1 MTPTNGRRPEVDQPQ
16 LALFELATHPV
27 PAAPRRRRPSSAP
40 ADPTEHTRRVAAAVD
55 AAWRREHGSG
65 TELHIPTSVVA
76 ALALIAQADPD
87 GPDLADQVTA
97 LDPNALGRLLHHI
110 WRSFMLTRGDLA
122 VRVAP
127 LVAWLHQGPS
137 DTQLTGAHAVARAAL
152 DAGQLHLTGHPDRR
166 HATDLFGEL
175 LQLMRGPKVAASR
188 GAYYTPPGA
197 ADALTHIVGV
207 ADAAPGASIADPAA
221 GTGILLLSAAR
232 RLREHGKDPA
242 DFRWYGN
249 DIDEL
254 AAACLAV
261 NDHLWG
267 LGTSVFIAAT
277 DGLNPDWHRQAVAD
291 RATGSDIARAARAVE
306 AVNALT
312 RRAA

>member
-1 MTPTNGRRPEVDQPQ
+1 MTPTNGRRPDADQRQ
-16 LALFELATHPV
+16 LTLFELANQPT
-27 PAAPRRRRPSSAP
+27 PAAPRRRRPSPVP
-40 ADPTEHTRRVAAAVD
+40 ADPTEHARRIAAAVD
-55 AAWRREHGSG
+55 TAWRRERGSG

-87 GPDLADQVTA
+87 GPDLADQITA
-97 LDPNALGRLLHHI
+97 LDPDALGRLLHHI
-110 WRSFMLTRGDLA
+110 WRSFILSRGDLA

-127 LVAWLHQGPS
+127 LVAWLHHGPS
-137 DTQLTGAHAVARAAL
+137 DIQLTGAHVVARAAL

-175 LQLMRGPKVAASR
+175 LQRMRGPKASADR

-197 ADALTHIVGV
+197 ADALARIANV
-207 ADAAPGASIADPAA
+207 ADATPGQSIADPAA
-221 GTGILLLSAAR
+221 GTGILFWAAAR
-232 RLREHGKDPA
+232 VLREHGKNPA
-242 DFRWYGN
+242 DLRWYGN

-261 NDHLWG
+261 NAHLWG
-267 LGTSVFIAAT
+267 LGTNVYIAAT
-277 DGLNPDWHRQAVAD
+277 NGLDPDWHRQAATD
-291 RATGSDIARAARAVE
+291 RATGSDIARTARAVA

-312 RRAA
+312 QRAA